1 MKNKVN
7 LLLLALLLSTY
18 AHAQITLLQ
27 QNFEQGILPPG
38 WTKTQNT
45 PSVGFEFGDNLSST
59 YFPVPAHTK
68 YAVSNDDKHD
78 DNTTAT
84 NKADRDR
91 LITPALNFSSYNG
104 VAITFSYFTT
114 SNYGSTAHLEISTD
128 NGVNWTELQTLAPA
142 SVWQTVTV
150 NLSNYLL
157 NGVKIAFRHNDHN
170 NWAEGLAVDDVSIY
184 SLAATNAEATD
195 ILVPDFALA
204 GNTNINAVV
213 KNMGTS
219 TISSIKLEYSV
230 NGQTPVVQTFQLLN
244 IATNQTDTLTFT
256 TSANLSVPGQYEIC
270 LAIKETNGNAEI
282 IKSNDSICKQTSVLS
297 AIPVKKVLLEE
308 ATGAWSQFAPDGS
321 VFAANI
327 ANNYPNAIVVAL
339 HNSDGMDFAEG
350 NEINSEYITAYPAGM
365 VDRYNPEGG
374 TEIEVSR
381 GEWEARISQRFQQ
394 VSPVAVSIKSQ
405 TWDSV
410 TRVYTTTIEADFK
423 GPVTGDLRMN
433 LFVVEDSVTGTG
445 SDFNQVNYYNTVAGH
460 PYYGAGNPIVGF
472 AHHHVVRAML
482 GGAWGTPGIMP
493 ANIPSDTK
501 YTYTYTDT
509 LPVEQNENRIKLVAI
524 VQKYNADKSKRE
536 IVNSEVAALD
546 LTPEAPNGITEA
558 ANTFVQTRIYP
569 NPFTTQLNIEF
580 ELKESLN
587 VDINITD
594 ITGRVVAL
602 PASGY
607 YNNGS
612 HTVSYTAQ
620 GLANGMYFV
629 NILTGKNRFTQ
640 RVILNQ

>member
-7 LLLLALLLSTY
+7 SLLLALLLSMA
-18 AHAQITLLQ
+18 AHAQVTLLQ
-27 QNFEQGILPPG
+27 QNFEQGVLPPG

-45 PSVGFEFGDNLSST
+45 PSVGFEFGDNLSSS
-59 YFPVPAHTK
+59 YFPIPPHTK

-78 DNTTAT
+78 DNSTAA

-91 LITPALNFSSYNG
+91 LITPALNLSSYNG
-104 VAITFSYFTT
+104 VAITFNYFTT
-114 SNYGSTAHLEISTD
+114 SNYGSTAHLEVSTD
-128 NGVNWTELQTLAPA
+128 NGVNWTELQTLAPSA
-142 SVWQTVTV
+142 VWQTATV
-150 NLSNYLL
+150 NLSGYLQ

-195 ILVPDFALA
+195 ILVPVFALA
-204 GNTNINAVV
+204 GNTNINAVI
-213 KNMGTS
+213 KNMGTNA
-219 TISSIKLEYSV
+219 ISSIKLEYSV
-230 NGQTPVVQTFQLLN
+230 NGQTPVVQTFQSLN
-244 IATNQTDTLTFT
+244 ITTNQTDTLTFT
-256 TSANLSVPGQYEIC
+256 TAANLNIPGQYEIC
-270 LAIKETNGNAEI
+270 LAIKETNGSAEI

-321 VFAANI
+321 VYAANI
-327 ANNYPNAIVVAL
+327 ANNYPNAIVVSL

-350 NEINSEYITAYPAGM
+350 NEVNSEYISGYPGGM

-374 TEIEVSR
+374 TEVEVSR
-381 GEWEARISQRFQQ
+381 GNWEARVTQRLQQ

-410 TRVYTTTIEADFK
+410 SRVYTATIEADFK
-423 GPVTGDLRMN
+423 GPVTGDIRMN
-433 LFVVEDSVTGTG
+433 LFVVEDSVIGTG
-445 SDFNQVNYYNTVAGH
+445 SDYNQVNYYNTVTGH

-472 AHHHVVRAML
+472 AHRHVVRAML

-493 ANIPSDTK
+493 ASIPSDTK

-524 VQKYNADKSKRE
+524 VQQYDADKGKRE
-536 IVNSEVAALD
+536 IINSEVAALD
-546 LTPEAPNGITEA
+546 LTAETATGINEPSNA
-558 ANTFVQTRIYP
+558 VIATRVYP
-569 NPFTTQLNIEF
+569 NPFNSQLNIEF
-580 ELKESLN
+580 NLQQNIN
-587 VDINITD
+587 VEINVTD
-594 ITGRVVAL
+594 ITGRVLAQ

-607 YNNGS
+607 YNSGA
-612 HTVSYTAQ
+612 HTVSWTAE
-620 GLANGMYFV
+620 GIANGMYFV
-629 NILTGKNRFTQ
+629 NILAGKDRFTQ
-640 RVILNQ
+640 RVILN